1 MKRVVRL
8 LFVVSIVVLAA
19 CQPPS
24 VQPAVPAVAPTNAP
38 AVVPP
43 VAVTE
48 TLTVSLPTATVA
60 TPAESPTTA
69 PTVVDAVQGLPASTL
84 FDVAWEDR
92 SLFRAGL
99 ISGEQAVLDAP
110 SGESVYHIDL
120 RIADDKTRVQGKQE
134 VLYTNREAAPLT
146 EVVFRLF
153 PNLSGGSTTIT
164 NLAVNGQPV
173 EARYEQQDSAMI
185 VPLPEPLAPGQQAV
199 FAMDFDVTVP
209 TDESSNYGTF
219 AYLRDV
225 LALAHFYPMIA
236 VYDQQGWNDE
246 IAPQEG
252 DIIYNDASLYLVRVN
267 APEELA
273 IVSSGITLDRQE
285 EDGRQVLTVAAGP
298 ARDFYLAAS
307 DGYEVASQKVGETTI
322 HSYAPAALQNGAREV
337 LETAGKALQDFE
349 ARFGPYP
356 YTELDLVSTGTN
368 ALGVEYPGIIAI
380 TDRVYEGEYG
390 RFLESTVAHEVAH
403 QWFYNEVG
411 NDQVDE
417 PWLDEALAQYA
428 TLLYFQ
434 DEYGVAGA
442 DGYRQALEDRWN
454 RANRVEIPIG
464 MPVAKYTNG
473 SYGAIVYGRGPL
485 FFEAL
490 REKMGKDPFDGF
502 LREYVQANQW
512 GIATTEGLRALAE
525 QHCGCDL
532 GSLFRKWVYSE

>member
-24 VQPAVPAVAPTNAP
+24 VQPAVPAVAPTIAP

-60 TPAESPTTA
+60 TPAELPTIA
-69 PTVVDAVQGLPASTL
+69 PTVVDAVQGLPAPTL

-92 SLFRAGL
+92 SLFRGGL
-99 ISGEQAVLDAP
+99 ISGEQTVLDAP

-153 PNLSGGSTTIT
+153 PNLSGGSTAVT
-164 NLAVNGQPV
+164 NLTVNGQPV
-173 EARYEQQDSAMI
+173 EVRYEQQDSAMI

-285 EDGRQVLTVAAGP
+285 KNGRQVLTAAAGP

-322 HSYAPAALQNGAREV
+322 HSYAPAALQNGARQV

-380 TDRVYEGEYG
+380 TDRVL
-390 RFLESTVAHEVAH
+390 RRRIR
-403 QWFYNEVG
+403 
-411 NDQVDE
+411 
-417 PWLDEALAQYA
+417 
-428 TLLYFQ
+428 TLL
-434 DEYGVAGA
+434 GV
-442 DGYRQALEDRWN
+442 DGR
-454 RANRVEIPIG
+454 
-464 MPVAKYTNG
+464 T
-473 SYGAIVYGRGPL
+473 
-485 FFEAL
+485 
-490 REKMGKDPFDGF
+490 
-502 LREYVQANQW
+502 
-512 GIATTEGLRALAE
+512 
-525 QHCGCDL
+525 
-532 GSLFRKWVYSE
+532 